1 MNFSGPAIAGP
12 FIYPHSSLMITR
24 KTMSDSQ
31 AIELDAVIVGSGM
44 AGLYMTKRLN
54 DQA

>member
-1 MNFSGPAIAGP
+1 
-12 FIYPHSSLMITR
+12 
-24 KTMSDSQ
+24 MSDTQ

-54 DQA
+54 DRGMKIQTIEAGSGVGGAWGVP